1 MRNVIILFVLVA
13 GLASCSNESP
23 LSEKSKEL
31 NASSQQ
37 KWVLVKMT
45 GAWGLGSTTGSAMQ
59 WQEYYVFNNDGTFS
73 RYRQQDNATKTATG
87 TFTTVTESNQQF
99 LELTYSSGDELKTS
113 CYPKERLQTV
123 SAEIL
128 QGTWGHCD
136 GPTLEYAKA
145 NEPGQ

>member
-1 MRNVIILFVLVA
+1 MRNIVLISLLVA
-13 GLASCSNESP
+13 ALASCTKESP
-23 LSEKSKEL
+23 LSEKPKEL
-31 NASSQQ
+31 VTTSQQ

-87 TFTTVTESNQQF
+87 TFTTVSESDQQF
-99 LELTYSSGDELKTS
+99 MELTYTSGDELKTS
-113 CYPKERLQTV
+113 CYPKERLQSV
-123 SAEIL
+123 SAELL

-145 NEPGQ
+145 NETGQ